1 MSTED
6 KIEVYCLSGSPFVWR
21 VLFYLEERG
30 IKYEAKYLDS
40 SKGENK
46 TPEYLKLN
54 PEGKCPT
61 VVHNGTVIY
70 ESMAILEYFDKKFP
84 NSKLTSEKDEELAK
98 QLVTIHDWLSNFK
111 MSRKVFGVPADKWD
125 QKELFEEIENIQKWF
140 SKLDEKVKDGF
151 LVGDSISLADIVIF
165 PSLAFSWR
173 LGFDFSNY
181 KNLDKYVNSLIER
194 SSIKASFPPHW
205 IGTPNK
211 TVLGDFFKQALEIK
225 EKSK

>member
-1 MSTED
+1 MKVDQLRTTKKQNKNMSTED

-111 MSRKVFGVPADKWD
+111 MSRKVFGLDSFPADGKRTD
-125 QKELFEEIENIQKWF
+125 YIFLIDPLGNLMMRYPPDADPSRMKKDIA
-140 SKLDEKVKDGF
+140 KLLRVSSG
-151 LVGDSISLADIVIF
+151 
-165 PSLAFSWR
+165 WR
-173 LGFDFSNY
+173 Q
-181 KNLDKYVNSLIER
+181 IER
-194 SSIKASFPPHW
+194 
-205 IGTPNK
+205 
-211 TVLGDFFKQALEIK
+211 
-225 EKSK
+225 